1 MISSSRVLMV
11 ALWESQVNF
20 AFRGLLVRD
29 HGWDAMLV
37 MLKLEGIKM
46 IIDYEL

>member
-11 ALWESQVNF
+11 ELWESQVNF

-29 HGWDAMLV
+29 HGV